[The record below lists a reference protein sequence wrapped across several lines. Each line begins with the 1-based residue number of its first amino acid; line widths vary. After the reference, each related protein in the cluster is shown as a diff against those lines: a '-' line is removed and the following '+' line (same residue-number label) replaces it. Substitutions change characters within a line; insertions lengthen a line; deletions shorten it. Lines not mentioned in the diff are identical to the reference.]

1 MIFLADEASTLAYAE
16 ELLPLLEKARIVT
29 LQGDLGAGKTTLVRG
44 ILAAL
49 GYPGH
54 VKSPT
59 YGLVETYELPQRKIA
74 HFDLYR
80 LGHPDEL
87 EFIGYSDY
95 LESDTLCL
103 IEWPEK
109 GGGRI
114 GSPDIEL
121 KLKISG
127 LGREITIRNINAS

>member
-1 MIFLADEASTLAYAE
+1 MTFLADEASTVAYAK

-44 ILAAL
+44 VLAAL

-59 YGLVETYELPQRKIA
+59 YGLVETYELPQLNVA

-95 LESDTLCL
+95 LESETLCM

-109 GGGRI
+109 GGDRI
-114 GSPDIEL
+114 GSVDIDIR
-121 KLKISG
+121 LKISG
-127 LGREITIRNINAS
+127 SGREVLTYSNI

>member
-1 MIFLADEASTLAYAE
+1 MTYLADEAGTIAYAQ
-16 ELLPLLEKARIVT
+16 ELLPMLQKARIVT
-29 LQGDLGAGKTTLVRG
+29 LQGNLGAGKTTLVRG
-44 ILAAL
+44 ILAAM
-49 GYPGH
+49 GYQGL

-59 YGLVETYELPQRKIA
+59 YGLVETYELSRRNVA

-95 LESDTLCL
+95 LDSKTLCL

-109 GGGRI
+109 GEGRI
-114 GSPDIEL
+114 GAPDIEIRL
-121 KLKISG
+121 KVSG
-127 LGREITIRNINAS
+127 QGREIETSSNI